1 MSFRNPEIWMSI
13 EKSLKAK
20 VNLDPSL
27 LSFVVQSQ
35 LMNKWSLNV
44 SIYLSTSNSLF
55 SEIVQRSSDVSP
67 RLCPP
72 HPLPLLHPAFSPRKT
87 SSRKNLFVD
96 LSWSFRV
103 SHKADFSFMKP
114 IWVIA
119 STRFICWLPRWR
131 RRRQRRRRRR
141 RHRSRVSDES
151 GRFLKLDPT
160 GEKNREIYWNDFDRF
175 GQNLRWL
182 IFRKNSQKRKK
193 TNQT

>member
-1 MSFRNPEIWMSI
+1 
-13 EKSLKAK
+13 
-20 VNLDPSL
+20 
-27 LSFVVQSQ
+27 
-35 LMNKWSLNV
+35 MNKSRLNV
-44 SIYLSTSNSLF
+44 SICLSASNSLF

-67 RLCPP
+67 PAPSLPAPPPAPPPPRL
-72 HPLPLLHPAFSPRKT
+72 FTRKT

-160 GEKNREIYWNDFDRF
+160 GEKNREIYWNYFDRF
-175 GQNLRWL
+175 RRNLRWL